1 MSSLTNYALSVLYEL
16 LTLWIPSVGHD
27 SFYKMVEGE
36 IQAAKE
42 HISEMQAAREHLQAH
57 EDTDQCAREQTQL
70 SQHKGMERV
79 REAHHT
85 AEKERGKERPM
96 ERVKDKNRERFMQLV
111 QIVKSQRCAH

>member
-1 MSSLTNYALSVLYEL
+1 
-16 LTLWIPSVGHD
+16 
-27 SFYKMVEGE
+27 MVEGE

-42 HISEMQAAREHLQAH
+42 HISELQAARELHQAH
-57 EDTDQCAREQTQL
+57 EEADQWAREQTQL
-70 SQHKGMERV
+70 SQQSGMERV

-111 QIVKSQRCAH
+111 QVVKSLCSLDYVFVVC